1 MRMWK
6 RHLMK
11 SGALVLVLGLLCPE
25 GLEAQRTGYS
35 SEEFESRRGALM
47 EAVQGG
53 MIVLFGD
60 AEPQPGAHF
69 RQDNDFF
76 YFTGVDDLNAILLMA
91 PRTGESFLFLPRQTP
106 REEMI
111 EGPNLLKRLESGGRS
126 GFSAVHPLSYFDE
139 LLARTARRY
148 GLTFHVRLS
157 PRDTIDNAR
166 WETRIFSARK
176 SRTHYNDQI
185 SLDEYRITKL
195 KDRYPMCDFQDVTP
209 HIDRMRLIKTPEEIE
224 ILRRNGRISAAAVT
238 AAIRG
243 TAPGVYEYQVEAE
256 AMHVILKHG
265 ARGPA
270 YPPIVGS
277 GPNSCIWHYERNDRR
292 IEGGDLVLMDFGA
305 DLDHLCMD
313 ISRTW
318 PASGRFSQEQREAY
332 AVVLEVQKA
341 CIEAYRPGVTV
352 EQVREHV
359 ARVMERKG
367 LDPRG
372 LRGGFGHH
380 VGLATHDVS
389 HSGPLREGMVFA
401 IEPGLYYPEKG
412 FGIRIEDTVL
422 ITKDGC
428 EVLTREVPKE
438 IADIE
443 RLMSSRR

>member
-1 MRMWK
+1 MWK

-11 SGALVLVLGLLCPE
+11 SGILFLLCGLLSPVW
-25 GLEAQRTGYS
+25 LQAQRSGYS
-35 SEEFESRRGALM
+35 REEFERRRTALM
-47 EAVQGG
+47 EAAEEG

-76 YFTGVDDLNAILLMA
+76 YFTGVEDLNAILLLA
-91 PRTGESFLFLPRQTP
+91 PRTGESHLFLPRQTP

-111 EGPNLLKRLESGGRS
+111 EGPNLLKDPEAGSRT

-139 LLARTARRY
+139 FLARRARQF
-148 GLTFHVRLS
+148 GLTFHLRLS

-166 WETRIFSARK
+166 WETRIFAGRK
-176 SRTHYNDQI
+176 NRTHYNDQV
-185 SLDEYRITKL
+185 SLDEYRIRKL
-195 KDRYPMCDFQDVTP
+195 RDRYAMCDFMDVTP

-224 ILRRNGRISAAAVT
+224 ILRRNGRISAAAVK
-238 AAIRG
+238 AAIQG
-243 TAPGVYEYQVEAE
+243 TRPGAYEYEIEAE
-256 AMHVILKHG
+256 AVHVILKRG
-265 ARGPA
+265 ARGTA

-277 GPNSCIWHYERNDRR
+277 GPNSCIWHYDRNDRR
-292 IEGGDLVLMDFGA
+292 IEEGDLVLMDFGA

-318 PASGRFSQEQREAY
+318 PASGRFTPEQREVY
-332 AVVLEVQKA
+332 QTVLEVQKA
-341 CIEAYRPGVTV
+341 CIAAYRPGVTV
-352 EQVREHV
+352 EQVRAHV
-359 ARVMERKG
+359 TLVLKQKG

-389 HSGPLREGMVFA
+389 HSGPLQEGMVFA
-401 IEPGLYYPEKG
+401 IEPGLYYPEQNI
-412 FGIRIEDTVL
+412 GIRIEDTVL
-422 ITKDGC
+422 ITRDGC

-438 IADIE
+438 IEEIE
-443 RLMSSRR
+443 RLMAERK